1 MGKKYLDTKQNT
13 IEASILDVW
22 AKSSEEQKAIR
33 NAAKMIAQEQLSKIR
48 GNTPADQ
55 GRRAAVEDDIERA
68 EKKGDKKEVARL
80 EEDEIADEAYRPSS
94 LRDVQFPTKGVK
106 KGTRK
111 DLMRLEKEL
120 KDAKK
125 KKDKAKEAALQAE
138 LELLMK
144 SGAGK
149 KIGPSW
155 MHKEEIELEEGWF
168 KDLVDKK
175 RAGAKAAS
183 KKSDT
188 GKPPVPKD
196 KPEKPKPSIISAIKD
211 VYGRLFN
218 GDFIGMTAYLNTL
231 NEDQSS
237 DQIAVVIGDINETEL
252 TLINPE
258 NLDQT
263 MKINLENLQVDINE
277 DGELEISEA
286 EQDWRKIRPWNTDR
300 YGKKIPVK

>member
-68 EKKGDKKEVARL
+68 KKKGDKKEVARL
-80 EEDEIADEAYRPSS
+80 EEDEIDEAKLKFGVSGGR
-94 LRDVQFPTKGVK
+94 GVK
-106 KGTRK
+106 AGTGK

-188 GKPPVPKD
+188 GKPPVPKH
-196 KPEKPKPSIISAIKD
+196 KPEKPKPSITSAIKD
-211 VYGRLFN
+211 IYGRLFN
-218 GDFIGMTAYLNTL
+218 GDFLGMTAYLNTL

-277 DGELEISEA
+277 DGELEFYEA
-286 EQDWRKIRPWNTDR
+286 VDPKT
-300 YGKKIPVK
+300 IPVWNPRKGGGRTGQKPPLK

>member
-68 EKKGDKKEVARL
+68 KKKGDKKEVARL

-144 SGAGK
+144 NRKNIPLLLG
-149 KIGPSW
+149 I
-155 MHKEEIELEEGWF
+155 
-168 KDLVDKK
+168 
-175 RAGAKAAS
+175 
-183 KKSDT
+183 
-188 GKPPVPKD
+188 
-196 KPEKPKPSIISAIKD
+196 
-211 VYGRLFN
+211 
-218 GDFIGMTAYLNTL
+218 LN
-231 NEDQSS
+231 
-237 DQIAVVIGDINETEL
+237 I
-252 TLINPE
+252 
-258 NLDQT
+258 
-263 MKINLENLQVDINE
+263 
-277 DGELEISEA
+277 
-286 EQDWRKIRPWNTDR
+286 
-300 YGKKIPVK
+300 